1 MRLNNFFKIKKY
13 FKIIKDNKIDILSNL
28 KNSKIVK
35 L

>member
-28 KNSKIVK
+28 KNCKIVK